1 MQAEVRHFEGSGD
14 LCVGDFDRE
23 GGLLLEVCCV
33 KAKAVASAA
42 IGCLNL
48 FSCYYI
54 DDFVGSSKT
63 HHCENCTVVPRLIV
77 RAHHLG
83 FNTLALRPVIFIH
96 ALPFLE

>member
-48 FSCYYI
+48 FSCYI

-63 HHCENCTVVPRLIV
+63 YHCENCWSF
-77 RAHHLG
+77 AD
-83 FNTLALRPVIFIH
+83 
-96 ALPFLE
+96 